1 MRRILLALAVLLVVA
16 VAAAAWIVP
25 SRINWQERRAE
36 VEAAASEV
44 LDRPVRIEGKFA
56 FRLLPRTRVS
66 AINLV
71 VEDSGDGF
79 SARAQEV
86 RLALK
91 FWPLLTG
98 RVVATEVV
106 LVRPAITLR
115 GLAPPV
121 MPAQLAPPWIAQARV
136 RIEDGT
142 LQMGAMAV
150 RGIDARLSGEGPGG
164 PFALEGEATAL
175 GRRLRIAA
183 ALGRAG
189 FDGTA
194 PVEASLVATT
204 SPATELRAVG
214 LLALP
219 TLTFAGRVTAT
230 TADLSSLMPA
240 PAMPARAEATLTA
253 APDGLAADEVALDL
267 AGVTGAGAI
276 SVVLAPARID
286 LALAFPR
293 LDLDAWRAPLLA
305 LVGTGGVPISLEIT
319 AEAAT
324 FRGATLRGVHLA
336 GRLADGQA
344 AIDRFAAL
352 LPGNTQL
359 AMSGAA
365 SRAEAAPRFEGVAQI
380 DTSDLRGTLAWL
392 GIATDWVAPPNL
404 RQARGS
410 AQVTL
415 AQGLVQIGAL
425 DGTLDGV
432 RLAGGLVAQTAGAR
446 PAFGVGLT
454 LERFE
459 PAAWLAEAAR
469 APDALAASLRGFDAN
484 VRLETPLLVLR
495 GPGGREISARDA
507 SLDATLEAGRLVV
520 RRLASGDALGARV
533 TSAFTLAMVAPVRVQ
548 ELRLEVDASDTA
560 VLAALLPEGMARR
573 PFQGPGLLRL
583 AGQAADQAL
592 AIELEAELAGARV
605 EARGQLDIA
614 QPRFTGSTTLRHP
627 GARRGLNQL
636 GWSELAGWIGD
647 GSLSVRAQLDAQPVR
662 LALGAFE
669 LVAGAVRAE
678 GELALALPPAAPP
691 ALSGRVALE
700 TIAVPLPAADSTAV
714 LGFDL
719 FAGWSAELGLRARRL
734 LLGSLVLDQPEA
746 KLTIADGTARLSD
759 ASAMLAGG
767 RIEARL
773 ELALAGAQPVLSG
786 AVDIAGATITGPVS
800 GAALDVV
807 AGRLDLAG
815 TWTARGFAPAALV
828 ATLAGEGEA
837 QLQQGVLA
845 GFDLAA
851 ATAALQGAGRAQ
863 DALARLRAALAGG
876 ATAFER
882 LEGRFRLE
890 AGALGFESA
899 TLAAESGAATLSGTL
914 DLGARALDVRAM
926 LEPVG
931 AEALPQV
938 GLRLTGPAGAPR
950 RGVDTAEAA
959 RWLNARPQP

>member
-1 MRRILLALAVLLVVA
+1 MLLVAA
-16 VAAAAWIVP
+16 VAAAAFIVP

-36 VEAAASEV
+36 VEAAASAV
-44 LDRPVRIEGKFA
+44 LDRRVRIEGKFA
-56 FRLLPRTRVS
+56 FRLLPSTRVS

-106 LVRPAITLR
+106 LVRPAITLS
-115 GLAPPV
+115 GLSPPI
-121 MPAQLAPPWIAQARV
+121 MPAQLAPPWIAQSRV

-150 RGIDARLSGEGPGG
+150 RGIDARLSGDGPGG

-175 GRRLRIAA
+175 GRRLRITA

-194 PVEASLVATT
+194 PVEASLVTT
-204 SPATELRAVG
+204 MAPATELRAVG

-219 TLTFAGRVTAT
+219 TLTFAGRVIAS
-230 TADLSSLMPA
+230 TADLSTLMPA
-240 PAMPARAEATLTA
+240 PAIAARAEAALTA

-267 AGVTGAGAI
+267 AGVTGAAAI
-276 SVVLAPARID
+276 SVALAPARID
-286 LALAFPR
+286 MALAFAR

-305 LVGTGGVPISLEIT
+305 LVGAGGVPISLDVT

-324 FRGATLRGVHLA
+324 FRGAVMRGVQLA

-344 AIDRFAAL
+344 AIDRFTAL
-352 LPGNTQL
+352 LPGNTQVTL
-359 AMSGAA
+359 SGAA
-365 SRAEAAPRFEGVAQI
+365 SRAEGAPRFEGMAQI
-380 DTSDLRGTLAWL
+380 DTNDLRGTLAWL
-392 GIATDWVAPPNL
+392 GVPTDFVAQPYL

-410 AQVTL
+410 AQVML
-415 AQGLVQIGAL
+415 ADGLLRIGAL

-432 RLAGGLVAQTAGAR
+432 RLAGGMVVQTAGTR
-446 PAFGVGLT
+446 PAFGIGLT

-459 PAAWLAEAAR
+459 PEAWLTEAAR
-469 APDALAASLRGFDAN
+469 ASDALATALRSFDAN
-484 VRLETPLLVLR
+484 ARLETPLLVLH

-507 SLDATLEAGRLVV
+507 SLDATLEAGRLAV
-520 RRLASGDALGARV
+520 RRLASADLLGARA
-533 TSAFTLAMVAPVRVQ
+533 TSAFTLVMGPPVRIQ
-548 ELRLEVDASDTA
+548 EFRLEVDAGDTA
-560 VLAALLPEGMARR
+560 GLAVLVPDGTARR
-573 PFQGPGLLRL
+573 LFQGPGLLRL
-583 AGQAADQAL
+583 ASQAAEQAL

-627 GARRGLNQL
+627 GARRLLNQL
-636 GWSELAGWIGD
+636 GWGELAGWIGD
-647 GSLSVRAQLDAQPVR
+647 GSLSVRAPLDAQPAR
-662 LALGAFE
+662 LALGGFE
-669 LVAGAVRAE
+669 LVAGAMRAE

-691 ALSGRVALE
+691 SLAGRVALE
-700 TIAVPLPAADSTAV
+700 TIAVKLPAAQSTAV

-719 FAGWSAELGLRARRL
+719 FAGWSAEVALRARRL
-734 LLGSLVLDQPEA
+734 VLGPLVLDQPQA
-746 KLTIADGTARLSD
+746 RLAVADGVARLHD
-759 ASAMLAGG
+759 VSATLAGG
-767 RIEARL
+767 RMEARM
-773 ELALAGAQPVLSG
+773 EVSLAGAQPVLGG
-786 AVDIAGATITGPVS
+786 AVDIAGAIITGPVS
-800 GAALDVV
+800 GAALDVA

-815 TWTARGFAPAALV
+815 SFTARGFAPAALV
-828 ATLAGEGEA
+828 ATLSGEGEA
-837 QLQQGVLA
+837 RLQQGVLA

-851 ATAALQGAGRAQ
+851 VTGALQGSARPA
-863 DALARLRAALAGG
+863 DALARLRAALSGG

-890 AGALGFESA
+890 AGALGFEGA
-899 TLAAESGAATLSGTL
+899 TLAAEPGTAVLSGTL

-926 LEPVG
+926 LEPAG
-931 AEALPQV
+931 AEALPSI

-950 RGVDTAEAA
+950 RSVDTAEAA
-959 RWLNARPQP
+959 RWLSARPQP

>member
-1 MRRILLALAVLLVVA
+1 MRRILLALAVLLVAA

-36 VEAAASEV
+36 VEDAASAV
-44 LDRPVRIEGKFA
+44 LDRRVRIEGKFA
-56 FRLLPRTRVS
+56 FRLLPNTRVS

-86 RLALK
+86 RLVLK
-91 FWPLLTG
+91 FWPLMLG

-106 LVRPAITLR
+106 LVSPRITLS
-115 GLAPPV
+115 GLSPPI

-194 PVEASLVATT
+194 PVEASLVTT
-204 SPATELRAVG
+204 AAPATELRAIG

-230 TADLSSLMPA
+230 TADLSTLMPA
-240 PAMPARAEATLTA
+240 PPIAARAEATLTA
-253 APDGLAADEVALDL
+253 TPDGLAADEVSLDL
-267 AGVTGAGAI
+267 AGVTGAGAF
-276 SVVLAPARID
+276 SAALAPARID

-293 LDLDAWRAPLLA
+293 LDVDAWRAPLLA
-305 LVGTGGVPISLEIT
+305 LVGAGGVPISLELT

-324 FRGATLRGVHLA
+324 FRGATMRGVQLA
-336 GRLADGQA
+336 GRLANGQA
-344 AIDRFAAL
+344 AIDRFTAL

-359 AMSGAA
+359 TLSGAA
-365 SRAEAAPRFEGVAQI
+365 SRADGAPRFEGMAQI
-380 DTSDLRGTLAWL
+380 DTNDSRGTLAWL
-392 GIATDWVAPPNL
+392 GVPTDWVAQPNL

-415 AQGLVQIGAL
+415 AAGLLQIGAL
-425 DGTLDGV
+425 DGTLDAV
-432 RLAGGLVAQTAGAR
+432 RLGGGMVVQTAGAR
-446 PAFGVGLT
+446 PAFGIGLT

-459 PAAWLAEAAR
+459 PEAWLTEAAR

-520 RRLASGDALGARV
+520 RRLASGDTLGARV
-533 TSAFTLAMVAPVRVQ
+533 TSAFTLAMGPPVRIQ
-548 ELRLEVDASDTA
+548 DFRLEIDSSDTA
-560 VLAALLPEGMARR
+560 GLAVLVPDGIARR
-573 PFQGPGLLRL
+573 LFQGPGLLRL
-583 AGQAADQAL
+583 AGQAAEQAL
-592 AIELEAELAGARV
+592 AIELEAELGGARV
-605 EARGQLDIA
+605 EARGHLDVA

-627 GARRGLNQL
+627 GARRWLRQL
-636 GWSELAGWIGD
+636 GWGELAGWIGD
-647 GSLSVRAQLDAQPVR
+647 GSLSVRAPLDAQPTR
-662 LALGAFE
+662 LALGGFE

-700 TIAVPLPAADSTAV
+700 TIAIPLPAADSSIV

-719 FAGWSAELGLRARRL
+719 FAGWSAEVALRARRL
-734 LLGSLVLDQPEA
+734 LLGPLVLDQPEA
-746 KLTIADGTARLSD
+746 KLAVADGTARLQD
-759 ASAMLAGG
+759 VSAMLAGG
-767 RIEARL
+767 KL
-773 ELALAGAQPVLSG
+773 EGRVELSLAAAQPVLSG
-786 AVDIAGATITGPVS
+786 AVDIAGATITGPIS
-800 GAALDVV
+800 GAALDVA

-815 TWTARGFAPAALV
+815 TWSARGFAPAALV
-828 ATLAGEGEA
+828 ATLSGEGEV
-837 QLQQGVLA
+837 QLHQGVLA

-851 ATAALQGAGRAQ
+851 VTGALQGTTRAT
-863 DALARLRAALAGG
+863 DALARLRAALSGG

-890 AGALGFESA
+890 GGALGFEGA
-899 TLAAESGAATLSGTL
+899 TLAAEPGTALLSGTL
-914 DLGARALDVRAM
+914 DLGARAIDVRAM
-926 LEPVG
+926 LEPAG
-931 AEALPQV
+931 AEALPPI
-938 GLRLTGPAGAPR
+938 GMRLTGPAGAPR
-950 RGVDTAEAA
+950 RSVDTAEAA
-959 RWLNARPQP
+959 RWLSARPQP